1 MEHEQEVFVE
11 GEGKGLR
18 VETVYDGKQVMK
30 VQSITSLDFH
40 RHSPSD
46 LGLRQRLTLKKI
58 HFLQYKPL
66 KNNLIKLNFLKVDRV
81 EASWSGILLKK
92 PPWRGS

>member
-11 GEGKGLR
+11 GESKGLR
-18 VETVYDGKQVMK
+18 VETVYDDKQVMK

-58 HFLQYKPL
+58 PFLQYKPL
-66 KNNLIKLNFLKVDRV
+66 KNN
-81 EASWSGILLKK
+81 
-92 PPWRGS
+92 